1 MSALSRPIVLAAG
14 GTGGHVFP
22 AKALAELL
30 AARGHCVALVTDT
43 RGSAFDDAAKS
54 AGGGI
59 EVHKIRAGGI
69 AGRGP
74 TAKLKGAVKLLLGWR
89 DARRLLSRLNP
100 AAVVGFGGY
109 ASVPTVLAAGGRG
122 FPVILHE
129 QNAVIGRAN
138 RMLARQATAIA
149 TCFETVEK
157 IPAADRRKVAL
168 VGNPVRAALT
178 AVREAGPAPLSE
190 DGAREIL
197 VTGGSQGAS
206 AFADLVPGAV
216 ALLPESLRARLRIA
230 QQARPDEVDG
240 VAAAYK
246 DMTVDADVRRFFDDM
261 PERLRAAHLLICRS
275 GASTVAENTVAGR
288 PALLIPYPSAIDDH
302 QTANA
307 RAIED
312 AGGAVVLPQHS
323 LTPQSLAELLADLLD
338 DTDRL
343 TAMTEAARAYGRPN
357 AVEDLAA
364 LVLSTAGIEP
374 VGISEDS
381 TNQGSTNQS
390 GASQGAAT
398 QAPATRSAA
407 A

>member
-1 MSALSRPIVLAAG
+1 MTQLSRPIVLASG

-22 AKALAELL
+22 AGALAELL
-30 AARGHCVALVTDT
+30 AARGHRVALVTDT

-54 AGGGI
+54 DGGGI

-69 AGRGP
+69 AGRGIA
-74 TAKLKGAVKLLLGWR
+74 AKLKSAVKLLLGWR

-100 AAVVGFGGY
+100 SVVVGFGGY

-122 FPVILHE
+122 VPVVLHE

-149 TCFETVEK
+149 TCFEVVEK

-168 VGNPVRAALT
+168 VGNPVREAIKG
-178 AVREAGPAPLSE
+178 VRESGPAPLSE
-190 DGAREIL
+190 NGSREIL

-206 AFADLVPGAV
+206 AFADLIPAAV
-216 ALLPESLRARLRIA
+216 ALLPDSLRARLRIA
-230 QQARPDEVDG
+230 QQARPNEVDA
-240 VAAAYK
+240 VIAAYE
-246 DMTVDADVRRFFDDM
+246 DMGVDADVRRFFDDM
-261 PERLRAAHLLICRS
+261 PARLRAAHLLICRS

-312 AGGAVVLPQHS
+312 AGGAVVLPQHA
-323 LTPQSLAELLADLLD
+323 LTPQSLSDLLAELLD
-338 DTDRL
+338 DTARL
-343 TAMTEAARAYGRPN
+343 TAMTEAARAYGRPD

-364 LVLSTAGIEP
+364 LVLSTAGLTDADT
-374 VGISEDS
+374 SDAA
-381 TNQGSTNQS
+381 T
-390 GASQGAAT
+390 GAAAVQT
-398 QAPATRSAA
+398 PATRSAVA
-407 A
+407 

>member
-1 MSALSRPIVLAAG
+1 MNQTTQQRPIVLASG

-30 AARGHCVALVTDT
+30 AARGHRVALVTDT
-43 RGSAFDDAAKS
+43 RGSAFDDAS
-54 AGGGI
+54 AGI

-69 AGRGP
+69 AGRGFVP
-74 TAKLKGAVKLLLGWR
+74 KIKGAAKLLLGWF
-89 DARRLLSRLNP
+89 DARRLMGELQP

-122 FPVILHE
+122 IPVVLHE

-138 RMLARQATAIA
+138 RLLAKQASAIA

-157 IPAADRRKVAL
+157 IPTADRRKVVL
-168 VGNPVRAALT
+168 VGNPVREAVK
-178 AVREAGPAPLSE
+178 AVRDMEPAPLAE
-190 DGAREIL
+190 NGPCEIL

-206 AFADLVPGAV
+206 VFAELIPAAI
-216 ALLPESLRARLRIA
+216 ALLPEPIRARLRIA
-230 QQARPDEVDG
+230 QQAREAEVDG
-240 VAAAYK
+240 VAAAYRT
-246 DMTVDADVRRFFDDM
+246 MNVAADVRRFFDDM

-288 PALLIPYPSAIDDH
+288 PALLVPYPSAIDDH

-307 RAIED
+307 RAIEA
-312 AGGAVVLPQHS
+312 AGGAFVLPQAD
-323 LTPQSLAELLADLLD
+323 LTPAHLAELLTDLLD
-338 DTDRL
+338 DADRL
-343 TAMTEAARAYGRPN
+343 STMTAAARAYGRPN

-364 LVLSTAGIEP
+364 LVLSTAGLVET
-374 VGISEDS
+374 SA
-381 TNQGSTNQS
+381 T
-390 GASQGAAT
+390 GAAAT
-398 QAPATRSAA
+398 QAPETRSAA

>member
-1 MSALSRPIVLAAG
+1 MTQLSRPIVLASG

-22 AKALAELL
+22 ARALAELL
-30 AARGHCVALVTDT
+30 AARGHRVALVTDT

-54 AGGGI
+54 DGGGI

-69 AGRGP
+69 AGRGIA
-74 TAKLKGAVKLLLGWR
+74 AKLKSAVKLLLGWR
-89 DARRLLSRLNP
+89 DARHLLSRLNP
-100 AAVVGFGGY
+100 SVVVGFGGY

-122 FPVILHE
+122 VPVVLHE

-149 TCFETVEK
+149 TCFEVVEK

-168 VGNPVRAALT
+168 VGNPVREAIKG
-178 AVREAGPAPLSE
+178 VRESGPAPLSE
-190 DGAREIL
+190 NGSREIL

-206 AFADLVPGAV
+206 AFADLIPAAV
-216 ALLPESLRARLRIA
+216 ALLPDSLRARLRIA
-230 QQARPDEVDG
+230 QQARPNEVDA
-240 VAAAYK
+240 VIAAYE
-246 DMTVDADVRRFFDDM
+246 DMGVDADVRRFFDDM
-261 PERLRAAHLLICRS
+261 PARLRAAHLLICRS

-312 AGGAVVLPQHS
+312 AGGAVVLPQHA
-323 LTPQSLAELLADLLD
+323 LTPQSLSDLLAELLD
-338 DTDRL
+338 DTARL
-343 TAMTEAARAYGRPN
+343 TAMTEAARAYGRPD

-364 LVLSTAGIEP
+364 LVLSTAGLTDADT
-374 VGISEDS
+374 SDAA
-381 TNQGSTNQS
+381 T
-390 GASQGAAT
+390 GAAAV
-398 QAPATRSAA
+398 QPPATRSAVA
-407 A
+407 

>member
-1 MSALSRPIVLAAG
+1 MTQLSRPIVLASG

-22 AKALAELL
+22 ARALAELL
-30 AARGHCVALVTDT
+30 AARGHRVALVTDT

-54 AGGGI
+54 DGGGI

-69 AGRGP
+69 AGRGIA
-74 TAKLKGAVKLLLGWR
+74 AKLKSAVKLLLGWR
-89 DARRLLSRLNP
+89 DARHLLSRLNP
-100 AAVVGFGGY
+100 SVVVGFGGY

-122 FPVILHE
+122 VPVVLHE

-149 TCFETVEK
+149 TCFEVVEK

-168 VGNPVRAALT
+168 VGNPVREAIKG
-178 AVREAGPAPLSE
+178 VRESGPAPLSE
-190 DGAREIL
+190 NGSREIL

-206 AFADLVPGAV
+206 AFADLIPAAV
-216 ALLPESLRARLRIA
+216 ALLPDSLRARLRIA
-230 QQARPDEVDG
+230 QQARPNEVDA
-240 VAAAYK
+240 VIAAYE
-246 DMTVDADVRRFFDDM
+246 DMGVDADVRRFFDDM
-261 PERLRAAHLLICRS
+261 PARLRAAHLLICRS

-312 AGGAVVLPQHS
+312 AGGAVVLPQHA
-323 LTPQSLAELLADLLD
+323 LTPQSLSDLLAELLD
-338 DTDRL
+338 DTARL
-343 TAMTEAARAYGRPN
+343 TAMTEAARAYGRPD

-364 LVLSTAGIEP
+364 LVLSTAGLTDADT
-374 VGISEDS
+374 SDAA
-381 TNQGSTNQS
+381 T
-390 GASQGAAT
+390 GAAAVQT
-398 QAPATRSAA
+398 PATRSAVA
-407 A
+407 

>member
-1 MSALSRPIVLAAG
+1 MTQLSRPIVLASG

-22 AKALAELL
+22 ARALAELL
-30 AARGHCVALVTDT
+30 AARGHRVALVTDT

-54 AGGGI
+54 DGGGI

-69 AGRGP
+69 AGRGIA
-74 TAKLKGAVKLLLGWR
+74 AKLKSAVKLLLGWR
-89 DARRLLSRLNP
+89 DARHLLSRLNP
-100 AAVVGFGGY
+100 SVVVGFGGY

-122 FPVILHE
+122 VPVVLHE

-149 TCFETVEK
+149 TCFEVVEK

-168 VGNPVRAALT
+168 VGNPVREAIKG
-178 AVREAGPAPLSE
+178 VRESGPAPLSE
-190 DGAREIL
+190 NGSREIL

-206 AFADLVPGAV
+206 AFADLIPAAV
-216 ALLPESLRARLRIA
+216 ALLPDSLRARLRIA
-230 QQARPDEVDG
+230 QQARPNEVDA
-240 VAAAYK
+240 VIAAYE
-246 DMTVDADVRRFFDDM
+246 DMGVDADVRRFFDDM
-261 PERLRAAHLLICRS
+261 PARLRAAHLLICRS

-312 AGGAVVLPQHS
+312 AGGAVVLPQHA
-323 LTPQSLAELLADLLD
+323 LTPQSLSDLLAELLD
-338 DTDRL
+338 DTARL
-343 TAMTEAARAYGRPN
+343 TAMTEAARAYGRPD

-364 LVLSTAGIEP
+364 LVLSTAGLTDADT
-374 VGISEDS
+374 SDAA
-381 TNQGSTNQS
+381 T
-390 GASQGAAT
+390 GAAAVQT
-398 QAPATRSAA
+398 PVTRSAVA
-407 A
+407 

>member
-1 MSALSRPIVLAAG
+1 MTQLSRPIVLASG

-22 AKALAELL
+22 ARALAELL
-30 AARGHCVALVTDT
+30 AARGHRVALVTDT

-54 AGGGI
+54 DGGGI

-69 AGRGP
+69 AGRGIA
-74 TAKLKGAVKLLLGWR
+74 AKLKSAVKLLLGWR

-100 AAVVGFGGY
+100 SVVVGFGGY

-122 FPVILHE
+122 VPVVLHE

-149 TCFETVEK
+149 TCFEVVEK

-168 VGNPVRAALT
+168 VGNPVREAIKG
-178 AVREAGPAPLSE
+178 VRESGPAPLSE
-190 DGAREIL
+190 NGSREIL

-206 AFADLVPGAV
+206 AFADLIPAAV
-216 ALLPESLRARLRIA
+216 ALLPDSLRARLRIA
-230 QQARPDEVDG
+230 QQARPNEVDA
-240 VAAAYK
+240 VIAAYE
-246 DMTVDADVRRFFDDM
+246 DMGVDADVRRFFDDM
-261 PERLRAAHLLICRS
+261 PARLRAAHLLICRS

-302 QTANA
+302 QAANA

-312 AGGAVVLPQHS
+312 AGGAVVLPQHT
-323 LTPQSLAELLADLLD
+323 LTPQSLSDLLAELLD
-338 DTDRL
+338 DTARL
-343 TAMTEAARAYGRPN
+343 TAMTEAARAYGRPD

-364 LVLSTAGIEP
+364 LVLSTAGLTDADT
-374 VGISEDS
+374 SDAA
-381 TNQGSTNQS
+381 T
-390 GASQGAAT
+390 GAAAVQT
-398 QAPATRSAA
+398 PATRSAVA
-407 A
+407 